1 MFSYI
6 FCNDSLMTRAILS
19 SSLQL
24 CITPLGSPTPSNSP
38 PARKMQKPNVNM
50 RAAERW
56 QYESPRTDTLELGLK
71 WTLEMICHKNT
82 PLTLMTPWIV
92 GHLVTRRPLSSIFY
106 ASLRTF
112 RGEQGFLFQS
122 FCKRS
127 DLRTLMLNM
136 MFWAR
141 KSDMVTRWRRR
152 LWGHDFE
159 ERRIKKFLFL
169 SFNQTLSFH
178 KALRALANTPTWRE
192 VK

>member
-1 MFSYI
+1 M
-6 FCNDSLMTRAILS
+6 AIWVTAS
-19 SSLQL
+19 
-24 CITPLGSPTPSNSP
+24 
-38 PARKMQKPNVNM
+38 
-50 RAAERW
+50 E
-56 QYESPRTDTLELGLK
+56 PRTDTLELGLK

-106 ASLRTF
+106 ASLRTY

-192 VK
+192 VKRLKITENGLISVNTKSVTETLYLLILM